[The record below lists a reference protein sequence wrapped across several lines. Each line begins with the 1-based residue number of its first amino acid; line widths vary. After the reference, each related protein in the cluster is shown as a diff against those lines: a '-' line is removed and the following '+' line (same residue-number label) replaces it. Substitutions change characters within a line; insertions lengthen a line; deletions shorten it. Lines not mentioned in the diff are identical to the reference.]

1 MKRSSRDLAARI
13 WSAFPVTQQAF
24 AKLLGMLDIEATTDV
39 PTACVTFGARSRM
52 RINPQF
58 VASHCRNDAEL
69 VMLVLHELHHIVL
82 GHTRL
87 FRRATP
93 LDNFAFDAIINAH
106 LCQLFDD
113 FQGAPLFRHTYRA
126 DVFPEAL
133 LRPPEGWRTP
143 DERWAMTGRALA
155 VHRALYS
162 DAQTSYHEVQRLFPT
177 LLLRNGAYGDD
188 PGDGQ
193 LVARVT
199 LLGNHDDDQ
208 AIPADIAG
216 EVRNVMARWPLVEER
231 SGRDM
236 GATAVVRQIEAAQV
250 RRRAVRTIRDAILS
264 VAQRG
269 AGQAHAGWSA
279 PTVESVLPFR
289 SRTDRRAEW
298 RVAIGEAPLMW
309 RASLASPARDTAER
323 VHVYLDVSGSMNDVL
338 PLLYAALVPLLAY
351 VRREVHLFSTTVA
364 DVSHDALRR
373 GVALTTSG
381 TRIDIVT
388 EHMLAQRVQRAVIV
402 TDGWVGDV
410 PGEHARVLRA
420 RRTKI
425 VGVVTH
431 GSDARF
437 VEGLRGKSF
446 CLPDLRE
453 GARK

>member
-1 MKRSSRDLAARI
+1 
-13 WSAFPVTQQAF
+13 
-24 AKLLGMLDIEATTDV
+24 
-39 PTACVTFGARSRM
+39 
-52 RINPQF
+52 
-58 VASHCRNDAEL
+58 
-69 VMLVLHELHHIVL
+69 
-82 GHTRL
+82 
-87 FRRATP
+87 
-93 LDNFAFDAIINAH
+93 
-106 LCQLFDD
+106 
-113 FQGAPLFRHTYRA
+113 
-126 DVFPEAL
+126 
-133 LRPPEGWRTP
+133 
-143 DERWAMTGRALA
+143 
-155 VHRALYS
+155 
-162 DAQTSYHEVQRLFPT
+162 
-177 LLLRNGAYGDD
+177 
-188 PGDGQ
+188 
-193 LVARVT
+193 
-199 LLGNHDDDQ
+199 
-208 AIPADIAG
+208 
-216 EVRNVMARWPLVEER
+216 
-231 SGRDM
+231 M
-236 GATAVVRQIEAAQV
+236 GATAVVRQIDAAQV
-250 RRRAVRTIRDAILS
+250 RRRAVRTIRDAILA

-269 AGQAHAGWSA
+269 AGEAQGGWSA

-298 RVAIGEAPLMW
+298 RVAIGEAPRMW

>member
-1 MKRSSRDLAARI
+1 MTRSSRDLAARI
-13 WSAFPVTQQAF
+13 WSAFPVTHQAF
-24 AKLLGMLDIEATTDV
+24 AKLLGLLDIEATTDV

-93 LDNFAFDAIINAH
+93 LENFAFDAIINAH

-113 FQGAPLFRHTYRA
+113 FRGASLFRHTYRA

-177 LLLRNGAYGDD
+177 LLLRNGAYGDH
-188 PGDGQ
+188 PGEGE
-193 LVARVT
+193 LIARVT
-199 LLGNHDDDQ
+199 LLGNHAGDHP
-208 AIPADIAG
+208 IPADIAG

-264 VAQRG
+264 AAQRG
-269 AGQAHAGWSA
+269 AGEAHGGWSA

-289 SRTDRRAEW
+289 SRADRRAEW

-381 TRIDIVT
+381 TSIGIVT

-410 PGEHARVLRA
+410 PGEHARVLAGRC
-420 RRTKI
+420 TK
-425 VGVVTH
+425 VSAVVTH
-431 GSDARF
+431 GGDARF
-437 VEGLRGKSF
+437 VEALRGKAF
-446 CLPDLRE
+446 LLPDLQKGE
-453 GARK
+453 RK